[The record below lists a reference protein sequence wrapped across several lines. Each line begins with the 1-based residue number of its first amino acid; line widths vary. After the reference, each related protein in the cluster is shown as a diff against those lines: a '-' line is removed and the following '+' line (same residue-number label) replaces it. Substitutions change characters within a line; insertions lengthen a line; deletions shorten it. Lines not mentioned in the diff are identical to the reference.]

1 MTTKYYIRGLTC
13 PAACEHCSLPS
24 EVEIAY
30 SAGAGH
36 GDITFILNRYE
47 PHAIP
52 FGAIDSWRE
61 WKTVLRNM
69 NSSYPEAVIGAQY
82 SGEAVPVEQFI
93 QMVERSPKATYPQ
106 VSEAHISRDSEGYAL
121 TSAES

>member
-13 PAACEHCSLPS
+13 PAACPHCGLPR
-24 EVEIAY
+24 EVDVAY

-52 FGAIDSWRE
+52 FGAIDSWVE
-61 WKTVLRNM
+61 WKTVLRNL
-69 NSSYPEAVIGAQY
+69 STVYPEAFIGRQY
-82 SGEAVPVEQFI
+82 SDEAVPVEHFI
-93 QMVERSPKATYPQ
+93 RMVELSPKATYPQ

-121 TSAES
+121 TSAEG